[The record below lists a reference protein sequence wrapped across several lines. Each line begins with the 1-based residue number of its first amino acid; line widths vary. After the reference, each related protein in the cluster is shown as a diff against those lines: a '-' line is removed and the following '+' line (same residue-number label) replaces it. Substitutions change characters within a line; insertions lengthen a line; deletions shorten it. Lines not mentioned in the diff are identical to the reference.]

1 MSSGILNLYF
11 DEIIGFIFVALGLSF
26 FNGLNPVVIVQMNI
40 LIHNQIDL
48 SGTQLLYLSL
58 LALIIKCLNILEVH
72 KTLQHLVQRV

>member
-11 DEIIGFIFVALGLSF
+11 DEIIGFILVALGLSF
-26 FNGLNPVVIVQMNI
+26 FNGLNPIVIVQMNI

-48 SGTQLLYLSL
+48 SGTQLLYLPL

-72 KTLQHLVQRV
+72 KTLQHLV